1 MWSIKNY
8 FLNFCIC
15 KYLET
20 IIETKDQVDIVNSD
34 NKKSDSMSN
43 SKAER
48 MQSDQ
53 KARNHRH
60 AIKTLQKEKKE
71 RLYARLKKLK
81 QKKY

>member
-1 MWSIKNY
+1 
-8 FLNFCIC
+8 
-15 KYLET
+15 
-20 IIETKDQVDIVNSD
+20 
-34 NKKSDSMSN
+34 MSN

-53 KARNHRH
+53 KAREQRH
-60 AIKTLQKEKKE
+60 AVKTLQKDRKE